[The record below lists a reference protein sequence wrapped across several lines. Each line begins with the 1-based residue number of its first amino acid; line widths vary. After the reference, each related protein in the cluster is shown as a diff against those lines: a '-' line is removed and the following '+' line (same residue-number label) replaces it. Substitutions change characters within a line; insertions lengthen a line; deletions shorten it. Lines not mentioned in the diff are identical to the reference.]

1 MRLNLNV
8 TQKRF
13 AFQSD
18 NQHLHTKA
26 AAAALTDQQLFKQKL
41 CNVKE
46 WMREDLNPLVSVKCS
61 TFILPSIT
69 SHLSTHSLHCCCYLR
84 HLMCRFPFFQLR
96 LRRAIKYQSF
106 LGLNVELLS
115 SDDAKKL
122 IVPENPIKRVST
134 VVLHV
139 SCFQSFSRVMEE
151 VIQATLNCF
160 TLTKPV
166 SDYSIFPYFQS
177 IFDMVTAKL
186 LMLTFHHLM
195 LFMLAHNFF
204 YILFVDCDLCTHCE
218 WEGKWW

>member
-1 MRLNLNV
+1 MDKWEMRLNLNV

-84 HLMCRFPFFQLR
+84 HLMCRFPLPNSVERSNINHFLV
-96 LRRAIKYQSF
+96 LMLSCRRAMTLRSSLSRKSNKRNFSGGASCVMFSISF
-106 LGLNVELLS
+106 
-115 SDDAKKL
+115 
-122 IVPENPIKRVST
+122 
-134 VVLHV
+134 
-139 SCFQSFSRVMEE
+139 
-151 VIQATLNCF
+151 
-160 TLTKPV
+160 
-166 SDYSIFPYFQS
+166 
-177 IFDMVTAKL
+177 
-186 LMLTFHHLM
+186 
-195 LFMLAHNFF
+195 
-204 YILFVDCDLCTHCE
+204 
-218 WEGKWW
+218 